1 MTVFQTVNSKVQNL
15 VTKCTSFNFQDFK
28 ATIFKSAA
36 KMFGRSLLMNSCVN
50 LDINYKNMYFSIVE
64 IVSTKE

>member
-28 ATIFKSAA
+28 ATIFRVQLKC
-36 KMFGRSLLMNSCVN
+36 LEDHC
-50 LDINYKNMYFSIVE
+50 
-64 IVSTKE
+64 